1 MNNYTEK
8 IKKNSII
15 PLEFYQQY
23 DVKKGLRDVNGK
35 GVLAGLTNISAIHS
49 FDEKGDP
56 MSGILEYRA
65 INIKDIS
72 SHLEVENRFGFEE
85 ITYLLLFGELPTLEE
100 LTAFTQLLAAKRQ
113 LPEDFVRDI
122 ILEAT
127 SCDIMNSISRSILTL
142 ATFDAQASDMTLEN
156 VLDQSLCLIANFP
169 LLAIYAYQAYN
180 HYENGESLY
189 IHYPDENLTT
199 AQNILRLLRPDKQ
212 FMDIEAKVLDLALI
226 LHMEHGGGNNSTFT
240 THVVTSSGTDTYA
253 SVVAS
258 LSSLKGAKHGG
269 ANIQV
274 AKMLDNIWENISDP
288 SDEAEISEYLR
299 KILNKEVFDKQ
310 GLIYGMGHAIYSVSD
325 PRAEVLK
332 SYVKELAEEKGL
344 HDEYNFYKKIERLA
358 PQVIAQE
365 RNIYKG
371 VSANVDFY
379 SGFVYQMLG
388 LPEELYT
395 PLFAIARIVG
405 WSAHRMEEMLNMN
418 KIIRPAYESVLTTKK
433 YIKLED
439 RNV

>member
-1 MNNYTEK
+1 MNKYTEK

-49 FDEKGDP
+49 FDEEGDP
-56 MSGILEYRA
+56 MPGILEYRA

-72 SHLEVENRFGFEE
+72 EHLKAENRFGFEE

-100 LTAFTQLLAAKRQ
+100 LTTFTQVLAAKRQ
-113 LPEDFVRDI
+113 LPEDFVPDI

-127 SCDIMNSISRSILTL
+127 SCDILNSISRSILSL
-142 ATFDAQASDMTLEN
+142 ATFDSKASEMTLEN

-180 HYENGESLY
+180 HYENGKSLY

-199 AQNILRLLRPDKQ
+199 AQNILRLLRSDKQ
-212 FMDIEAKVLDLALI
+212 FSDIEAKVLDLALI

-288 SDEAEISEYLR
+288 SDEVEISEYLR
-299 KILNKEVFDKQ
+299 KILNKEAFDKQ

-433 YIKLED
+433 YTKIED
-439 RNV
+439 RNA

>member
-1 MNNYTEK
+1 MNKYTEK

-15 PLEFYQQY
+15 PLDFYQQY

-49 FDEKGDP
+49 FDDNGDP
-56 MSGILEYRA
+56 MAGILEYRA

-72 SHLEVENRFGFEE
+72 EHLKAENRFGFEE

-100 LTAFTQLLAAKRQ
+100 LTTFTQELAAKRQ
-113 LPEDFVRDI
+113 LPKDFVRDI

-127 SCDIMNSISRSILTL
+127 SCDIMNSISRSILSL
-142 ATFDAQASDMTLEN
+142 ATFDSKANEMTLEN

-180 HYENGESLY
+180 HYENGKSLY

-212 FMDIEAKVLDLALI
+212 FSDVEAKVLDLALI

-258 LSSLKGAKHGG
+258 LSSLKGSKHGG

-299 KILNKEVFDKQ
+299 RILNKEAFDRQ

-433 YIKLED
+433 YKKIED
-439 RNV
+439 RNA

>member
-1 MNNYTEK
+1 MNKYTEK

-15 PLEFYQQY
+15 PLDFYQQY

-49 FDEKGDP
+49 FDDNGDP
-56 MSGILEYRA
+56 MAGILEYRA

-72 SHLEVENRFGFEE
+72 ENLKAENRFGFEE

-100 LTAFTQLLAAKRQ
+100 LTTFTQELAAKRQ
-113 LPEDFVRDI
+113 LPKDFVRDI

-127 SCDIMNSISRSILTL
+127 SCDIMNSISRSILSL
-142 ATFDAQASDMTLEN
+142 ATFDSKASEMTLEN

-180 HYENGESLY
+180 HYENGKSLY
-189 IHYPDENLTT
+189 IHYPDEILTT

-212 FMDIEAKVLDLALI
+212 FSDVEAKVLDLALI

-258 LSSLKGAKHGG
+258 LSSLKGSKHGG

-299 KILNKEVFDKQ
+299 RILNKEAFDRQ

-365 RNIYKG
+365 RNMYKG

-433 YIKLED
+433 YKKIED
-439 RNV
+439 RNA

>member
-1 MNNYTEK
+1 MNKYTEK

-49 FDEKGDP
+49 FDEEGDP
-56 MSGILEYRA
+56 MPGILEYRA

-72 SHLEVENRFGFEE
+72 EHLKAENRFGFEE

-100 LTAFTQLLAAKRQ
+100 LTTFTQVLAAKRQ

-127 SCDIMNSISRSILTL
+127 SCDIMNSISRSILSL
-142 ATFDAQASDMTLEN
+142 ATFDSKASEMTLEN

-180 HYENGESLY
+180 HYENGKSLY

-199 AQNILRLLRPDKQ
+199 AQNILRLLRSDKQ
-212 FMDIEAKVLDLALI
+212 FSDIEAKVLDLALI

-288 SDEAEISEYLR
+288 SDEVEISEYLR
-299 KILNKEVFDKQ
+299 KILNKEAFDKQ

-371 VSANVDFY
+371 VSANVDYY

-433 YIKLED
+433 YTKIED
-439 RNV
+439 RNA

>member
-1 MNNYTEK
+1 MNKYTEK

-15 PLEFYQQY
+15 PLDFYQQY

-49 FDEKGDP
+49 FDDNGDP
-56 MSGILEYRA
+56 MAGILEYRA

-72 SHLEVENRFGFEE
+72 ENLKAENRFGFEE

-100 LTAFTQLLAAKRQ
+100 LTTFTQELAAKRQ
-113 LPEDFVRDI
+113 LPKDFVRDI

-127 SCDIMNSISRSILTL
+127 SCDIMNSISRSILSL
-142 ATFDAQASDMTLEN
+142 ATFDSKANEMTLEN

-180 HYENGESLY
+180 HYENGKSLY

-212 FMDIEAKVLDLALI
+212 FSDIEAKVLDLALI

-258 LSSLKGAKHGG
+258 LSSLKGSKHGG

-299 KILNKEVFDKQ
+299 RILNKEAFDRQ

-332 SYVKELAEEKGL
+332 TYVKELAEEKGL

-365 RNIYKG
+365 RNMYKG

-433 YIKLED
+433 YKKIED
-439 RNV
+439 RNA

>member
-1 MNNYTEK
+1 M
-8 IKKNSII
+8 
-15 PLEFYQQY
+15 P
-23 DVKKGLRDVNGK
+23 
-35 GVLAGLTNISAIHS
+35 
-49 FDEKGDP
+49 
-56 MSGILEYRA
+56 GILEYRA

-72 SHLEVENRFGFEE
+72 EHLKAENRFGFEE

-100 LTAFTQLLAAKRQ
+100 LTTFTQVLAAKRQ

-127 SCDIMNSISRSILTL
+127 SCDIMNSISRSILSL
-142 ATFDAQASDMTLEN
+142 ATFDSKASEMTLEN

-169 LLAIYAYQAYN
+169 LLTIYAYQAYN
-180 HYENGESLY
+180 HYENGKSLY

-212 FMDIEAKVLDLALI
+212 FSDIEAKVLDLALI

-258 LSSLKGAKHGG
+258 LSSLKGAKHGS

-274 AKMLDNIWENISDP
+274 AKMLDNILENISDP
-288 SDEAEISEYLR
+288 SDEVEISEYLR
-299 KILNKEVFDKQ
+299 KILNKEAFDKQ

-433 YIKLED
+433 YTKIED
-439 RNV
+439 RNA

>member
-1 MNNYTEK
+1 MNKYTEK

-15 PLEFYQQY
+15 PLDFYQQY

-49 FDEKGDP
+49 FDDNGDP
-56 MSGILEYRA
+56 MAGILEYRA

-72 SHLEVENRFGFEE
+72 ENLKAENRFGFEE

-100 LTAFTQLLAAKRQ
+100 LTTFTQELAAKRQ
-113 LPEDFVRDI
+113 LPKDFVRDI

-127 SCDIMNSISRSILTL
+127 SCDIMNSISRSILSL
-142 ATFDAQASDMTLEN
+142 ATFDSKANEMTLEN

-180 HYENGESLY
+180 HYENGKSLY

-212 FMDIEAKVLDLALI
+212 FSDVEAKVLDLALI

-258 LSSLKGAKHGG
+258 LSSLKGSKHGG

-299 KILNKEVFDKQ
+299 RILNKEAFDRQ

-365 RNIYKG
+365 RNMYKG

-433 YIKLED
+433 YKKIED
-439 RNV
+439 RNA

>member
-1 MNNYTEK
+1 M
-8 IKKNSII
+8 
-15 PLEFYQQY
+15 P
-23 DVKKGLRDVNGK
+23 
-35 GVLAGLTNISAIHS
+35 
-49 FDEKGDP
+49 
-56 MSGILEYRA
+56 GILEYRA

-72 SHLEVENRFGFEE
+72 EHLKAENRFGFEE

-100 LTAFTQLLAAKRQ
+100 LTTFTQVLAAKRQ

-127 SCDIMNSISRSILTL
+127 SCDIMNSISRSILSL
-142 ATFDAQASDMTLEN
+142 ATFDSKASEMTLEN

-180 HYENGESLY
+180 HYENGKSLY

-199 AQNILRLLRPDKQ
+199 AQNILRLLRSDKQ
-212 FMDIEAKVLDLALI
+212 FSDIEAKVLDLALI

-288 SDEAEISEYLR
+288 SDEVEISEYLR
-299 KILNKEVFDKQ
+299 KILNKEAFDKQ

-433 YIKLED
+433 YTKIED
-439 RNV
+439 RNA

>member
-1 MNNYTEK
+1 MNKYTEK

-49 FDEKGDP
+49 FDEEGDP
-56 MSGILEYRA
+56 MPGILEYRA

-72 SHLEVENRFGFEE
+72 EHLKAENRFGFEE

-100 LTAFTQLLAAKRQ
+100 LTTFTQVLAAKRQ

-127 SCDIMNSISRSILTL
+127 SCDIMNSISRSILSL
-142 ATFDAQASDMTLEN
+142 ATFDSKASEMTLEN

-180 HYENGESLY
+180 HYENGKSLY

-212 FMDIEAKVLDLALI
+212 FSDIEAKVLDLALI

-288 SDEAEISEYLR
+288 SDEVEISEYLR
-299 KILNKEVFDKQ
+299 KILNKEAFDKQ

-418 KIIRPAYESVLTTKK
+418 KIIRPAYESVLKTKK
-433 YIKLED
+433 YTKIED
-439 RNV
+439 RNA

>member
-1 MNNYTEK
+1 MNKYTEK
-8 IKKNSII
+8 IKKKSII

-49 FDEKGDP
+49 FDEEGDP
-56 MSGILEYRA
+56 MPGILEYRA

-72 SHLEVENRFGFEE
+72 EHLKAENRFGFEE

-100 LTAFTQLLAAKRQ
+100 LTTFTQVLAAKRQ

-122 ILEAT
+122 ILEAM
-127 SCDIMNSISRSILTL
+127 SCDIMNSISRSILSL
-142 ATFDAQASDMTLEN
+142 ATFDSKASEMTLEN

-180 HYENGESLY
+180 HYENGKSLY

-212 FMDIEAKVLDLALI
+212 FSDIEAKVLDLALI

-258 LSSLKGAKHGG
+258 LSSLKGAKHGS

-274 AKMLDNIWENISDP
+274 AKMLDNILENISDP
-288 SDEAEISEYLR
+288 SDEVEISEYLR
-299 KILNKEVFDKQ
+299 KILNKEAFDKQ

-433 YIKLED
+433 YTKIED
-439 RNV
+439 RNA

>member
-1 MNNYTEK
+1 MNKYTEK

-49 FDEKGDP
+49 FDEEGDP
-56 MSGILEYRA
+56 MPGILEYRA

-72 SHLEVENRFGFEE
+72 EHLKAENRFGFEE

-100 LTAFTQLLAAKRQ
+100 LTTFTQVLAAKRQ

-127 SCDIMNSISRSILTL
+127 SCDIMNSISRSILSL
-142 ATFDAQASDMTLEN
+142 ATFDSKASEMTLEN

-180 HYENGESLY
+180 HYENGKSLY

-199 AQNILRLLRPDKQ
+199 AQNILRLLRSDKQ
-212 FMDIEAKVLDLALI
+212 FSDIEAKVLDLALI

-288 SDEAEISEYLR
+288 SDEVEISEYLR
-299 KILNKEVFDKQ
+299 KILNKEAFDKQ

-433 YIKLED
+433 YTKIED
-439 RNV
+439 RNA

>member
-1 MNNYTEK
+1 MNKYTEK

-15 PLEFYQQY
+15 PLDFYQQY

-49 FDEKGDP
+49 FDDNGDP
-56 MSGILEYRA
+56 MAGILEYRA

-72 SHLEVENRFGFEE
+72 EHLKAENRFGFEE

-100 LTAFTQLLAAKRQ
+100 LTTFTQELAAKRQ
-113 LPEDFVRDI
+113 LPKDFVRDI

-127 SCDIMNSISRSILTL
+127 SCDIMNSISRSILSL
-142 ATFDAQASDMTLEN
+142 ATFDSKANEMTLEN

-180 HYENGESLY
+180 HYENGKSLY

-212 FMDIEAKVLDLALI
+212 FSDIEAKVLDLALI

-258 LSSLKGAKHGG
+258 LSSLKGSKHGG

-299 KILNKEVFDKQ
+299 RILNKEAFDRQ

-365 RNIYKG
+365 RNMYKG

-405 WSAHRMEEMLNMN
+405 WSAYRMEEMLNMN

-433 YIKLED
+433 YKKIED
-439 RNV
+439 RNA

>member
-1 MNNYTEK
+1 MNKYTEK
-8 IKKNSII
+8 IKKNTVI
-15 PLEFYQQY
+15 PLTFYQEY

-49 FDEKGDP
+49 FDATGEP
-56 MSGILEYRA
+56 MPGILEYRA
-65 INIKDIS
+65 YNIKDIS
-72 SHLEVENRFGFEE
+72 QHLKAENRFGFEE
-85 ITYLLLFGELPTLEE
+85 MTYLLLFGELPTPGE
-100 LTAFTQLLAAKRQ
+100 LAEFTEILAEKRS

-127 SCDIMNSISRSILTL
+127 SSDIMNSISRSILSL
-142 ATFDAQASDMTLEN
+142 ATFDPKVGDMALEN
-156 VLDQSLCLIANFP
+156 VLEQSLCLIANFP

-189 IHYPDENLTT
+189 IHYPDHHLTT

-212 FMDIEAKVLDLALI
+212 FSDIEAKVLDLALI

-274 AKMLDNIWENISDP
+274 SKMLDDMRENVSDHQ
-288 SDEAEISEYLR
+288 DETEIANYLR

-325 PRAEVLK
+325 PRAEVLE
-332 SYVKELAEEKGL
+332 SYVKELAEDKGL
-344 HDEYNFYKKIERLA
+344 QADYDFYKKIERLA

-418 KIIRPAYESVLTTKK
+418 KIIRPAYESVLTTKD

-439 RNV
+439 RNA

>member
-1 MNNYTEK
+1 MNKYTEK

-15 PLEFYQQY
+15 PLDFYQQY

-49 FDEKGDP
+49 FDDNGDP
-56 MSGILEYRA
+56 MAGILEYRA

-72 SHLEVENRFGFEE
+72 EHLKAENRFGFEE

-100 LTAFTQLLAAKRQ
+100 LTTFTQELAAKRQ
-113 LPEDFVRDI
+113 LPKDFVRDI

-127 SCDIMNSISRSILTL
+127 SCDIMNSISRSILSL
-142 ATFDAQASDMTLEN
+142 ATFDSKANEMTLEN

-180 HYENGESLY
+180 HYENGKSLY

-212 FMDIEAKVLDLALI
+212 FSDVEAKVLDLALI

-258 LSSLKGAKHGG
+258 LSSLKGSKHGG

-299 KILNKEVFDKQ
+299 RILNKEAFDRQ

-365 RNIYKG
+365 RNMYKG

-433 YIKLED
+433 YKKIED
-439 RNV
+439 RNA

>member
-1 MNNYTEK
+1 M
-8 IKKNSII
+8 
-15 PLEFYQQY
+15 P
-23 DVKKGLRDVNGK
+23 
-35 GVLAGLTNISAIHS
+35 
-49 FDEKGDP
+49 
-56 MSGILEYRA
+56 GILEYRA

-72 SHLEVENRFGFEE
+72 EHLKAENRFGFEE

-100 LTAFTQLLAAKRQ
+100 LTTFTQVLAAKRQ

-127 SCDIMNSISRSILTL
+127 SCDIMNSISRSILSL
-142 ATFDAQASDMTLEN
+142 ATFDSKASEMTLEN

-180 HYENGESLY
+180 HYENGKSLY

-212 FMDIEAKVLDLALI
+212 FSDIEAKVLDLALI
-226 LHMEHGGGNNSTFT
+226 LHMEHGGGNNSTFM

-288 SDEAEISEYLR
+288 SDEVEISEYLR
-299 KILNKEVFDKQ
+299 KILNKEAFDKQ

-433 YIKLED
+433 YTKIED
-439 RNV
+439 RNA

>member
-1 MNNYTEK
+1 MNKYTEK

-23 DVKKGLRDVNGK
+23 DVKKGLRDVKGK

-49 FDEKGDP
+49 FDEEGDP
-56 MSGILEYRA
+56 MPGILEYRA

-72 SHLEVENRFGFEE
+72 EHLKAENRFGFEE

-100 LTAFTQLLAAKRQ
+100 LTTFTQVLAAKRQ

-127 SCDIMNSISRSILTL
+127 SCDIMNSISRSILSL
-142 ATFDAQASDMTLEN
+142 ATFDSKASEMTLEN

-180 HYENGESLY
+180 HYENGKSLY

-199 AQNILRLLRPDKQ
+199 AQNILRLLRSDKQ
-212 FMDIEAKVLDLALI
+212 FSDIEAKVLDLALI

-288 SDEAEISEYLR
+288 SDEVEISEYLR
-299 KILNKEVFDKQ
+299 KILNKEAFDKQ

-433 YIKLED
+433 YTKIED
-439 RNV
+439 RNA

>member
-1 MNNYTEK
+1 MNKYTEK

-15 PLEFYQQY
+15 PLDFYQQY

-49 FDEKGDP
+49 FDDNGDP
-56 MSGILEYRA
+56 MAGILEYRA

-72 SHLEVENRFGFEE
+72 EHLKAENRFGFEE

-100 LTAFTQLLAAKRQ
+100 LTTFTQELAAKRQ
-113 LPEDFVRDI
+113 LPKDFVRDI

-127 SCDIMNSISRSILTL
+127 SCDIMNSISRSILSL
-142 ATFDAQASDMTLEN
+142 ATFDSKASEMTLEN

-180 HYENGESLY
+180 HYENGKSLY

-212 FMDIEAKVLDLALI
+212 FSDVEAKVLDLALI

-258 LSSLKGAKHGG
+258 LSSLKGSKHGG

-299 KILNKEVFDKQ
+299 RILNKEAFDRQ

-365 RNIYKG
+365 RNMYKG

-418 KIIRPAYESVLTTKK
+418 KIIRPAYESVLMTKK
-433 YIKLED
+433 YKKIED
-439 RNV
+439 RNA

>member
-1 MNNYTEK
+1 MNKYTEK

-15 PLEFYQQY
+15 PLDFYQQY

-49 FDEKGDP
+49 FDDNGDP
-56 MSGILEYRA
+56 MAGILEYRA

-72 SHLEVENRFGFEE
+72 ENLKAENRFGFEE

-100 LTAFTQLLAAKRQ
+100 LTTFTQELAAKRQ
-113 LPEDFVRDI
+113 LPKDFVRDI

-127 SCDIMNSISRSILTL
+127 SCDIMNSISRSILSL
-142 ATFDAQASDMTLEN
+142 ATFDSKANEMTLEN

-180 HYENGESLY
+180 HYENGKSLY

-212 FMDIEAKVLDLALI
+212 FSDIEAKVLDLALI

-258 LSSLKGAKHGG
+258 LSSLKGSKHGG

-299 KILNKEVFDKQ
+299 RILNKEAFDRQ

-365 RNIYKG
+365 RNMYKG

-405 WSAHRMEEMLNMN
+405 WSAHRMEEMMNMN

-433 YIKLED
+433 YKKIED
-439 RNV
+439 RNA

>member
-1 MNNYTEK
+1 MNKYTEK

-15 PLEFYQQY
+15 PLDFYQQY

-49 FDEKGDP
+49 FDDNGDP
-56 MSGILEYRA
+56 MAGILEYRA

-72 SHLEVENRFGFEE
+72 ENLKAENRFGFEE

-100 LTAFTQLLAAKRQ
+100 LTTFTQELAAKRQ
-113 LPEDFVRDI
+113 LPKDFVRDI

-127 SCDIMNSISRSILTL
+127 SCDIMNSISRSILSL
-142 ATFDAQASDMTLEN
+142 ATFDSKANEMTLEN

-180 HYENGESLY
+180 HYENGKSLY

-212 FMDIEAKVLDLALI
+212 FSDIEAKVLDLALI

-258 LSSLKGAKHGG
+258 LSSLKGSKHGG

-299 KILNKEVFDKQ
+299 RILNKEAFDRQ

-365 RNIYKG
+365 RNMYKG

-418 KIIRPAYESVLTTKK
+418 KIIRPAYKSVLTTKK
-433 YIKLED
+433 YKKIED
-439 RNV
+439 RNA

>member
-1 MNNYTEK
+1 VNQYIEK
-8 IKKNSII
+8 IQKNSII
-15 PLEFYQQY
+15 PLTFYNQY

-35 GVLAGLTNISAIHS
+35 GVLAGLTNVSAIHS
-49 FDEKGDP
+49 FDEMGNP
-56 MSGILEYRA
+56 MPGILEYRA

-72 SHLEVENRFGFEE
+72 EHIKKESRFGFEE
-85 ITYLLLFGELPTLEE
+85 IAYLLLFGELPTATALDAFNQE
-100 LTAFTQLLAAKRQ
+100 LAQKRQ
-113 LPEDFVRDI
+113 LPHGFVHDI

-127 SCDIMNSISRSILTL
+127 SKDVMNSISRSILAL
-142 ATFDAQASDMTLEN
+142 ATFDDKANDLSLEN
-156 VLDQSLCLIANFP
+156 VLTQSLSLIAKFP

-189 IHYPDENLTT
+189 IHYPDEKLTT
-199 AQNILRLLRPDKQ
+199 AENILRLLRPDKN
-212 FMDIEAKVLDLALI
+212 FTDTEAKVLDLALI

-258 LSSLKGAKHGG
+258 LSSLKGVKHGG
-269 ANIQV
+269 ANIKV
-274 AKMLDNIWENISDP
+274 AKMLDDIWENVSDHSDDGAIS
-288 SDEAEISEYLR
+288 AYLR
-299 KILNKEVFDKQ
+299 KILNREAFDNN
-310 GLIYGMGHAIYSVSD
+310 GLIYGMGHAIYSTSD

-332 SYVKELAEEKGL
+332 SYVKELAYEKNL
-344 HDEYNFYKKIERLA
+344 HDEYHFYKKIEQLA

-365 RNIYKG
+365 RHIYKG
-371 VSANVDFY
+371 VSANIDFY

-395 PLFAIARIVG
+395 PLFAVARIVG

-418 KIIRPAYESVLTTKK
+418 KIIRPAYESVLETKN
-433 YIKLED
+433 YVKLED
-439 RNV
+439 RGS

>member
-1 MNNYTEK
+1 MNKYTEK

-15 PLEFYQQY
+15 PLDFYQQY

-49 FDEKGDP
+49 FDDNGDP
-56 MSGILEYRA
+56 MAGILEYRA

-72 SHLEVENRFGFEE
+72 EHLKAENRFGFEE

-100 LTAFTQLLAAKRQ
+100 LTTFTQELAAKRQ
-113 LPEDFVRDI
+113 LPKDFVRDI

-127 SCDIMNSISRSILTL
+127 SCDIMNSISRSILSL
-142 ATFDAQASDMTLEN
+142 ATFDSKASEMTLEN

-180 HYENGESLY
+180 HYENGKSLY

-212 FMDIEAKVLDLALI
+212 FSDIEAKVLDLALI

-258 LSSLKGAKHGG
+258 LSSLKGSKHGG

-299 KILNKEVFDKQ
+299 RILNKEAFDRQ

-365 RNIYKG
+365 RNMYKG

-433 YIKLED
+433 YKKIED
-439 RNV
+439 RNA

>member
-1 MNNYTEK
+1 MNKYTEK

-15 PLEFYQQY
+15 PLDFYQQY

-49 FDEKGDP
+49 FDDNGDP
-56 MSGILEYRA
+56 MAGILEYRA

-72 SHLEVENRFGFEE
+72 EHLKAENRFGFEE

-100 LTAFTQLLAAKRQ
+100 LTTFTQELAAKRQ
-113 LPEDFVRDI
+113 LPKDFVRDI

-127 SCDIMNSISRSILTL
+127 SCDIMNSISRSILSL
-142 ATFDAQASDMTLEN
+142 ATFDSKASEMTLEN

-180 HYENGESLY
+180 HYENGKSLY

-212 FMDIEAKVLDLALI
+212 FSDIEAKVLDLALI

-258 LSSLKGAKHGG
+258 LSSLKGSKHGG

-299 KILNKEVFDKQ
+299 RILNKEAFDRQ

-433 YIKLED
+433 YKKIED
-439 RNV
+439 RNA

>member
-1 MNNYTEK
+1 M
-8 IKKNSII
+8 
-15 PLEFYQQY
+15 P
-23 DVKKGLRDVNGK
+23 
-35 GVLAGLTNISAIHS
+35 
-49 FDEKGDP
+49 
-56 MSGILEYRA
+56 GILEYRA

-72 SHLEVENRFGFEE
+72 EHLKAENRFGFEE

-100 LTAFTQLLAAKRQ
+100 LTTFTQVLAAKRQ

-122 ILEAT
+122 ILEAM
-127 SCDIMNSISRSILTL
+127 SCDIMNSISRSILSL
-142 ATFDAQASDMTLEN
+142 ATFDSKASEMTLEN

-180 HYENGESLY
+180 HYENGKSLY

-212 FMDIEAKVLDLALI
+212 FSDIEAKVLDLALI

-288 SDEAEISEYLR
+288 SDEVEISEYLR
-299 KILNKEVFDKQ
+299 KILNKEAFDKQ

-433 YIKLED
+433 YTKIED
-439 RNV
+439 RNA

>member
-1 MNNYTEK
+1 MNKYTEK
-8 IKKNSII
+8 FKKNSII
-15 PLEFYQQY
+15 PLDFYQQY

-49 FDEKGDP
+49 FDDNGDP
-56 MSGILEYRA
+56 MAGILEYRA

-72 SHLEVENRFGFEE
+72 ENLKAENRFGFEE

-100 LTAFTQLLAAKRQ
+100 LTTFTQELAAKRQ
-113 LPEDFVRDI
+113 LPKDFVRDI

-127 SCDIMNSISRSILTL
+127 SCDIMNSISRSILSL
-142 ATFDAQASDMTLEN
+142 ATFDSKANEMTLEN

-180 HYENGESLY
+180 HYENGKSLY

-212 FMDIEAKVLDLALI
+212 FSDIEAKVLDLALI

-258 LSSLKGAKHGG
+258 LSSLKGSKHGG

-299 KILNKEVFDKQ
+299 RILNKEAFDRQ

-365 RNIYKG
+365 RNMYKG

-405 WSAHRMEEMLNMN
+405 WSAHRMEEMMNMN

-433 YIKLED
+433 YKKIED
-439 RNV
+439 RNA

>member
-1 MNNYTEK
+1 MNKYTEK

-15 PLEFYQQY
+15 PLDFYQQY

-49 FDEKGDP
+49 FDDNGDP
-56 MSGILEYRA
+56 MAGILEYRA

-72 SHLEVENRFGFEE
+72 ENLKTENRFGFEE

-100 LTAFTQLLAAKRQ
+100 LTTFTQELAAKRQ
-113 LPEDFVRDI
+113 LPKDFVRDI

-127 SCDIMNSISRSILTL
+127 SCDIMNSISRSILSL
-142 ATFDAQASDMTLEN
+142 ATFDSKANEMTLEN

-180 HYENGESLY
+180 HYENGKSLY

-212 FMDIEAKVLDLALI
+212 FSDIEAKVLDLALI

-258 LSSLKGAKHGG
+258 LSSLKGSKHGG

-299 KILNKEVFDKQ
+299 RILNKEAFDRQ

-365 RNIYKG
+365 RNMYKG

-433 YIKLED
+433 YKKIED
-439 RNV
+439 RNA

>member
-1 MNNYTEK
+1 MNKYTEK

-15 PLEFYQQY
+15 PLDFYQQY

-49 FDEKGDP
+49 FDDNGDP
-56 MSGILEYRA
+56 MAGILEYRA

-72 SHLEVENRFGFEE
+72 ENLKAENRFGFEE

-100 LTAFTQLLAAKRQ
+100 LTTFTQELAAKRQ
-113 LPEDFVRDI
+113 LPKDFVRDI

-127 SCDIMNSISRSILTL
+127 SCDIMNSISRSILSL
-142 ATFDAQASDMTLEN
+142 ATFDSKANEMTLEN

-180 HYENGESLY
+180 HYENGKSLY

-212 FMDIEAKVLDLALI
+212 FSDIEAKVLDLALI

-258 LSSLKGAKHGG
+258 LSSLKGSKHGG

-299 KILNKEVFDKQ
+299 RILNKEAFDRQ

-433 YIKLED
+433 YKKIED
-439 RNV
+439 RNA

>member
-1 MNNYTEK
+1 MNKYTEK

-15 PLEFYQQY
+15 PLDFYQQY

-49 FDEKGDP
+49 FDDNGDP
-56 MSGILEYRA
+56 MAGILEYRA

-72 SHLEVENRFGFEE
+72 ENLKAENRFGFEE

-100 LTAFTQLLAAKRQ
+100 LTTFTQELAAKRQ
-113 LPEDFVRDI
+113 LPKDFVRDI

-127 SCDIMNSISRSILTL
+127 SCDIMNSISRSILSL
-142 ATFDAQASDMTLEN
+142 ATFDSKANEMTLEN

-180 HYENGESLY
+180 HYENGKSLY

-212 FMDIEAKVLDLALI
+212 FSDVEAKVLDLALI

-258 LSSLKGAKHGG
+258 LSSLKGSKHGG

-299 KILNKEVFDKQ
+299 RILNKEAFDRQ

-344 HDEYNFYKKIERLA
+344 HDVYNFYKKIERLA

-365 RNIYKG
+365 RNMYKG

-433 YIKLED
+433 YKKIED
-439 RNV
+439 RNA

>member
-1 MNNYTEK
+1 MNKYTEK

-49 FDEKGDP
+49 FDEEGDP
-56 MSGILEYRA
+56 MPGILEYRA

-72 SHLEVENRFGFEE
+72 EHLKVENRFGFEE

-100 LTAFTQLLAAKRQ
+100 LTTFTQVLAAKRQ

-122 ILEAT
+122 ILEAM
-127 SCDIMNSISRSILTL
+127 SCDIMNSISRSILSL
-142 ATFDAQASDMTLEN
+142 ATFDSKASEMTLEN

-180 HYENGESLY
+180 HYENGKSLY

-212 FMDIEAKVLDLALI
+212 FSDIEAKVLDLALI

-288 SDEAEISEYLR
+288 SDEVEISEYLR
-299 KILNKEVFDKQ
+299 KILNKEAFDKQ

-433 YIKLED
+433 YTKIED
-439 RNV
+439 RNA

>member
-1 MNNYTEK
+1 MNKYTEK

-15 PLEFYQQY
+15 PLDFYQQY

-49 FDEKGDP
+49 FDDNGDP
-56 MSGILEYRA
+56 MAGILEYRA

-72 SHLEVENRFGFEE
+72 EHLKAENRFGFEE

-100 LTAFTQLLAAKRQ
+100 LTTFTQELAAKRQ
-113 LPEDFVRDI
+113 LPKDFVRDI

-127 SCDIMNSISRSILTL
+127 SCDIMNSISRSILSL
-142 ATFDAQASDMTLEN
+142 ATFDSKASEMTLEN

-180 HYENGESLY
+180 HYENGKSLY

-212 FMDIEAKVLDLALI
+212 FSDVEAKVLDLALI

-258 LSSLKGAKHGG
+258 LSSLKGSKHGG

-299 KILNKEVFDKQ
+299 RILNKEAFDRQ

-365 RNIYKG
+365 RNMYKG

-418 KIIRPAYESVLTTKK
+418 KIIRPAYKSVLTTKK
-433 YIKLED
+433 YKKIED
-439 RNV
+439 RNA

>member
-1 MNNYTEK
+1 M
-8 IKKNSII
+8 
-15 PLEFYQQY
+15 
-23 DVKKGLRDVNGK
+23 
-35 GVLAGLTNISAIHS
+35 A
-49 FDEKGDP
+49 
-56 MSGILEYRA
+56 GILEYRA

-72 SHLEVENRFGFEE
+72 ENLKAENRFGFEE

-100 LTAFTQLLAAKRQ
+100 LTTFTQELAAKRQ
-113 LPEDFVRDI
+113 LPKDFVRDI

-127 SCDIMNSISRSILTL
+127 SCDIMNSISRSILSL
-142 ATFDAQASDMTLEN
+142 ATFDSKASEMTLEN

-180 HYENGESLY
+180 HYENGKSLY

-212 FMDIEAKVLDLALI
+212 FSDVEAKVLDLALI

-258 LSSLKGAKHGG
+258 LSSLKGSKHGG

-299 KILNKEVFDKQ
+299 RILNKEAFDRQ

-365 RNIYKG
+365 RNMYKG

-433 YIKLED
+433 YKKIED
-439 RNV
+439 RNA

>member
-1 MNNYTEK
+1 MNKYTEK

-49 FDEKGDP
+49 FDEEGDP

-72 SHLEVENRFGFEE
+72 EHLKAENRFGFEE

-100 LTAFTQLLAAKRQ
+100 LTTFTQVLAAKRQ

-127 SCDIMNSISRSILTL
+127 SCDIMNSISRSILSL
-142 ATFDAQASDMTLEN
+142 ATFDSKASEMTLEN

-180 HYENGESLY
+180 HYENGKSLY

-212 FMDIEAKVLDLALI
+212 FSDIEAKVLDLALI

-288 SDEAEISEYLR
+288 SDEVEISEYLR
-299 KILNKEVFDKQ
+299 KILNKEAFDKQ

-418 KIIRPAYESVLTTKK
+418 KIIRPAYESVLKTKK
-433 YIKLED
+433 YTKIED
-439 RNV
+439 RNA

>member
-1 MNNYTEK
+1 MNKYTEK

-15 PLEFYQQY
+15 PLDFYQQY

-49 FDEKGDP
+49 FDDNGDP
-56 MSGILEYRA
+56 MAGILEYRA

-72 SHLEVENRFGFEE
+72 EHLKAENRFGFEE

-100 LTAFTQLLAAKRQ
+100 LTTFTQELAAKRQ
-113 LPEDFVRDI
+113 LPKDFVRDI

-127 SCDIMNSISRSILTL
+127 SCDIMNSISRSILSL
-142 ATFDAQASDMTLEN
+142 ATFDSKASEMTLEN

-180 HYENGESLY
+180 HYENGKSLY

-212 FMDIEAKVLDLALI
+212 FSDVEAKVLDLALI

-258 LSSLKGAKHGG
+258 LSSLKGSKHGG

-299 KILNKEVFDKQ
+299 RILNKEAFDRQ

-365 RNIYKG
+365 RNMYKG

-433 YIKLED
+433 YKKIED
-439 RNV
+439 RNA

>member
-1 MNNYTEK
+1 MNKYTEK

-49 FDEKGDP
+49 FDEEGDP
-56 MSGILEYRA
+56 MPGILEYRA

-72 SHLEVENRFGFEE
+72 EHLKAENRFGFEE

-100 LTAFTQLLAAKRQ
+100 LTTFTQVLAAKRQ

-127 SCDIMNSISRSILTL
+127 SCDIMNSISRSILSL
-142 ATFDAQASDMTLEN
+142 ATFDSKASEMTLEN

-180 HYENGESLY
+180 HYENGKSLY

-199 AQNILRLLRPDKQ
+199 AQNILRLFRPDKQ
-212 FMDIEAKVLDLALI
+212 FSDIEAKVLDLALI

-288 SDEAEISEYLR
+288 SDEVEISEYLR
-299 KILNKEVFDKQ
+299 KILNKEAFDKQ

-433 YIKLED
+433 YTKIED
-439 RNV
+439 RNA

>member
-1 MNNYTEK
+1 MNKYTEK

-15 PLEFYQQY
+15 PLDFYQQY

-35 GVLAGLTNISAIHS
+35 GVLAGLTNISAINS
-49 FDEKGDP
+49 FDDNGDP
-56 MSGILEYRA
+56 MAGILEYRA

-72 SHLEVENRFGFEE
+72 EHLKAENRFGFEE

-100 LTAFTQLLAAKRQ
+100 LTTFTQELAAKRQ
-113 LPEDFVRDI
+113 LPKDFVRDI

-127 SCDIMNSISRSILTL
+127 SCDIMNSISRSILSL
-142 ATFDAQASDMTLEN
+142 ATFDSKASEMTLEN

-180 HYENGESLY
+180 HYENGKSLY

-212 FMDIEAKVLDLALI
+212 FSDIEAKVLDLALI

-258 LSSLKGAKHGG
+258 LSSLKGSKHGG

-299 KILNKEVFDKQ
+299 RILNKEAFDRQ

-433 YIKLED
+433 YKKIED
-439 RNV
+439 RNA

>member
-1 MNNYTEK
+1 MNKYTEK

-49 FDEKGDP
+49 FDEEGDP
-56 MSGILEYRA
+56 IPGILEYRA

-72 SHLEVENRFGFEE
+72 EHLKAENRFGFEE

-100 LTAFTQLLAAKRQ
+100 LTTFTQVLAAKRQ
-113 LPEDFVRDI
+113 LPEDFVPDI

-127 SCDIMNSISRSILTL
+127 SCDILNSISRSILSL
-142 ATFDAQASDMTLEN
+142 ATFDSKASEMTLEN

-180 HYENGESLY
+180 HYENGKSLY

-199 AQNILRLLRPDKQ
+199 AQNILRLLRSDKQ
-212 FMDIEAKVLDLALI
+212 FSDIEAKVLDLALI

-288 SDEAEISEYLR
+288 SDEVEISEYLR
-299 KILNKEVFDKQ
+299 KILNKEAFDKQ

-433 YIKLED
+433 YTKIED
-439 RNV
+439 RNA

>member
-1 MNNYTEK
+1 MTSYIQK
-8 IKKNSII
+8 IQKNSMI
-15 PLEFYQQY
+15 PLDFYRQY

-49 FDEKGDP
+49 FDENGMP
-56 MSGILEYRA
+56 MPGILEYRA

-72 SHLEVENRFGFEE
+72 EHLKAENRFGFEE
-85 ITYLLLFGELPTLEE
+85 ITYLLLFGELPTAAE
-100 LTAFTQLLAAKRQ
+100 LATFTQELAQKRQ
-113 LPEDFVRDI
+113 LPQDFVRDI
-122 ILEAT
+122 ILEA
-127 SCDIMNSISRSILTL
+127 SSNDVMNSISRSILTL
-142 ATFDAQASDMTLEN
+142 ATFDNQADDTSLEN
-156 VLDQSLCLIANFP
+156 VLNQSLCLIANFP

-180 HYENGESLY
+180 HYEMGESLY

-199 AQNILRLLRPDKQ
+199 AENILRLLRPDKQ
-212 FMDIEAKVLDLALI
+212 FTDIEAKVLDLALI

-274 AKMLDNIWENISDP
+274 SKMLDDIWENIADP
-288 SDEAEISEYLR
+288 SDETEISDYLR

-332 SYVKELAEEKGL
+332 SYVQELAEEKGL
-344 HDEYNFYKKIERLA
+344 HEDYEFYKKIERLA

-379 SGFVYQMLG
+379 SGFVYKMLG

-418 KIIRPAYESVLTTKK
+418 KIIRPAYESVLTTKDYTK
-433 YIKLED
+433 IED
-439 RNV
+439 RDS

>member
-1 MNNYTEK
+1 MNKYTEK

-15 PLEFYQQY
+15 PLDFYQQY

-49 FDEKGDP
+49 FDDNGDP
-56 MSGILEYRA
+56 MAGILEYRA

-72 SHLEVENRFGFEE
+72 ENLKAENRFGFEE

-100 LTAFTQLLAAKRQ
+100 LTTFTQELAAKRQ
-113 LPEDFVRDI
+113 LPKDFVRDI

-127 SCDIMNSISRSILTL
+127 SCDIMNSISRSILSL
-142 ATFDAQASDMTLEN
+142 ATFDSKASEMTLEN

-180 HYENGESLY
+180 HYENGKSLY

-212 FMDIEAKVLDLALI
+212 FSDVEAKVLDLALI

-258 LSSLKGAKHGG
+258 LSSLKGSKHGG

-299 KILNKEVFDKQ
+299 RILNKEAFDRQ

-365 RNIYKG
+365 RNMYKG

-433 YIKLED
+433 YKKIED
-439 RNV
+439 RNA